1 MDYLK
6 ELNTP
11 QREAVCHKDGPL
23 LIIAGAGAGKTR
35 TLAYRIYH
43 LIKNGVA
50 PETVCAV
57 TFTNKAASEMRGRIT
72 GLLGGER
79 GASFPLTP
87 FSPFSFENQPFV
99 GTFHALGI
107 KILRE
112 KGYLIGVPSRFTV
125 KDREGALTLLKD
137 AMTEVGVD
145 RTQFEPRRLQAVI
158 SREKGELRS
167 PDSYGS
173 DAPKSALAQVVAP
186 VWAAYDRLLKKERA
200 LDFDDLLA
208 KPVALL
214 ETHKEAREHFRDRW
228 LYLHIDEY
236 QDTNKAQYILAKL
249 IAEPR
254 NNICAVG
261 DADQNIYGWRGA
273 SLRNILSFEKDYPKT
288 TVVLLEENYRS
299 TGRILAAANAVIGK
313 NRFRIEKTLFTKNGD
328 GEKIALFVSPDEK
341 AEAFQVAARA
351 KALAEKNGRFDDV
364 AVLYRANFQSRALEE
379 AFLALEIPYQVIGTR
394 FFDRKEVKDILAYLN
409 AAQNPE
415 SLSDIKRIVN
425 VPPRGIGK
433 TTVAKLFSGMRGTL
447 PQATGERVDD
457 FYKLLDRISVAAQE
471 KTVADLV
478 LFIFT
483 ESGLKAALK
492 KDGEE
497 GVERAENIQ
506 ELVTLAKRYDV
517 LPKETA
523 LAVFLEDT
531 ALLSEQD
538 ALREGKNGVRLMTV
552 HAAKGLEFPYV
563 FVAGLEEGLFPHAS
577 FGDGKGASGEE
588 HAEEERRLFYV
599 AVTRAAKKLFLS
611 YAETRTVFGSKEYN
625 LPSVFIGDIPAELVE
640 YDFLGEDS
648 APGEVIEF

>member
-228 LYLHIDEY
+228 LYLHIDE
-236 QDTNKAQYILAKL
+236 
-249 IAEPR
+249 
-254 NNICAVG
+254 
-261 DADQNIYGWRGA
+261 
-273 SLRNILSFEKDYPKT
+273 
-288 TVVLLEENYRS
+288 
-299 TGRILAAANAVIGK
+299 
-313 NRFRIEKTLFTKNGD
+313 
-328 GEKIALFVSPDEK
+328 
-341 AEAFQVAARA
+341 
-351 KALAEKNGRFDDV
+351 
-364 AVLYRANFQSRALEE
+364 
-379 AFLALEIPYQVIGTR
+379 
-394 FFDRKEVKDILAYLN
+394 
-409 AAQNPE
+409 
-415 SLSDIKRIVN
+415 
-425 VPPRGIGK
+425 
-433 TTVAKLFSGMRGTL
+433 
-447 PQATGERVDD
+447 
-457 FYKLLDRISVAAQE
+457 
-471 KTVADLV
+471 
-478 LFIFT
+478 
-483 ESGLKAALK
+483 
-492 KDGEE
+492 
-497 GVERAENIQ
+497 
-506 ELVTLAKRYDV
+506 
-517 LPKETA
+517 
-523 LAVFLEDT
+523 
-531 ALLSEQD
+531 
-538 ALREGKNGVRLMTV
+538 
-552 HAAKGLEFPYV
+552 
-563 FVAGLEEGLFPHAS
+563 
-577 FGDGKGASGEE
+577 
-588 HAEEERRLFYV
+588 
-599 AVTRAAKKLFLS
+599 
-611 YAETRTVFGSKEYN
+611 
-625 LPSVFIGDIPAELVE
+625 
-640 YDFLGEDS
+640 
-648 APGEVIEF
+648 